1 MKTLLL
7 LVLSMVAAARDATA
21 QEDAQCVRERAAMVE
36 TIRDYARSHAGVL
49 GQQGLSERVLEAM
62 GQTKRHLF
70 IPERSCSIAYAD
82 RPIPIGLGQTISQPF
97 IVALMTQLAE
107 VAPDHVVLEV
117 GTGSGYQAA
126 ILAHLARKVC
136 TIEIIPQLAEAAAKT
151 LRDLAYDNVSVRL
164 GDGYGGWPECGPFDA
179 IVVTAALGQV
189 PPPLIEQLKVGGS
202 ARHAGGSRATA
213 LSTSRSSK
221 KSPLAR
227 RQRAPSPPC
236 ALCPLRVHRAGSA
249 VARMKRSAIRGP
261 SLRIKPRISLAPS
274 GLRKITPQAPPSPCR
289 WPFRNPSGRRIS
301 RAARRSPCPCPSCRR
316 RRSRR
321 SRPISRPSSRPPTSA
336 WAGRPR

>member
-7 LVLSMVAAARDATA
+7 LVLSMVAVARETIA
-21 QEDAQCVRERAAMVE
+21 QDAQCDRERAAMVE
-36 TIRDYARSHAGVL
+36 TIRAYARAYASVL

-82 RPIPIGLGQTISQPF
+82 RPIPIGHGQTISQPF

-136 TIEIIPQLAEAAAKT
+136 TIEIIPALAEAAAKT

-164 GDGYGGWPECGPFDA
+164 GDGYAGWPECGPFNA
-179 IVVTAALGQV
+179 IVVTAALEQL
-189 PPPLIEQLKVGGS
+189 PPPLIEQLKVGGRLVMPVGP
-202 ARHAGGSRATA
+202 AYTTQQLTVVEKIAPDKTTTRAVGLVRFVPFT
-213 LSTSRSSK
+213 RS
-221 KSPLAR
+221 
-227 RQRAPSPPC
+227 Q
-236 ALCPLRVHRAGSA
+236 
-249 VARMKRSAIRGP
+249 
-261 SLRIKPRISLAPS
+261 
-274 GLRKITPQAPPSPCR
+274 
-289 WPFRNPSGRRIS
+289 N
-301 RAARRSPCPCPSCRR
+301 
-316 RRSRR
+316 
-321 SRPISRPSSRPPTSA
+321 
-336 WAGRPR
+336 